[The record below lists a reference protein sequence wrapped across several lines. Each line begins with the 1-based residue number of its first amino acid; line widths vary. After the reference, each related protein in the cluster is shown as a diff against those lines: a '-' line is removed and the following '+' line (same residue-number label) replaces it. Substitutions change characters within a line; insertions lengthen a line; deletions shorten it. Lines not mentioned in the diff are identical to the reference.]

1 MPTIQDDDPSR
12 ANAHVDLDIDDD
24 DSGMLP
30 GTLSEIF
37 PGRMPPEMLP
47 GVSVMPAVQMRAA
60 VQVTPAIRAM
70 HAMHA
75 MRSIGEDPPH
85 AFEVPMDMYAA
96 APYAAPTRR
105 SQVRMDV
112 VPRAQSKDLMVP
124 PQSLPT
130 AAAAGPNQSIV
141 EWIGNNVLSLM
152 GGGGDN
158 DMLSE
163 SASAADCAIMATLAV
178 VVLAMCMF
186 MQCTQQTILIRDLMR
201 RL

>member
-1 MPTIQDDDPSR
+1 MPG
-12 ANAHVDLDIDDD
+12 V
-24 DSGMLP
+24 SGMLP
-30 GTLSEIF
+30 GMLLS
-37 PGRMPPEMLP
+37 GMMLPEMLP
-47 GVSVMPAVQMRAA
+47 GGDSAMPTVQMRA
-60 VQVTPAIRAM
+60 AM

-75 MRSIGEDPPH
+75 MRAIRADAPR
-85 AFEVPMDMYAA
+85 AIEVPMNMYAA
-96 APYAAPTRR
+96 PYTAPTRR
-105 SQVRMDV
+105 SQVRLDV
-112 VPRAQSKDLMVP
+112 VPRVQSKDLMVP
-124 PQSLPT
+124 PQSLSPDT
-130 AAAAGPNQSIV
+130 AAPNQSIV
-141 EWIGNNVLSLM
+141 EWVGNNVLSLLG